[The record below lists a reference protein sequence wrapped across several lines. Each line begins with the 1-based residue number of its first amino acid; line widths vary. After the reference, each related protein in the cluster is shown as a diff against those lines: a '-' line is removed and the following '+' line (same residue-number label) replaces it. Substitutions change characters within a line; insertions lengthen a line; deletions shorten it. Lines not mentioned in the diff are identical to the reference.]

1 MGLRIQFANQ
11 KLANMGFLDKMRN
24 TVRTV
29 GKCCGDE
36 NNEKEKVDELQ
47 GALNDK
53 ERELNAAKAELD
65 RMKLTDQTASMG
77 SDERL
82 QKYKQAVKQRDER
95 IQDLKAEVENVKQKM
110 SKELAAVNPKM
121 AFIMDDKDHQ
131 IKRLNALGGETSEN
145 DNVRRAIAA
154 EANCHKQVDPN
165 KLPKIPKNQAEAD
178 LIKEALLGNTFMR
191 NLATDQLQKIVDAM
205 EKQVFK
211 KDTNIIK
218 EGDDGTNMF
227 VLEKGTVS
235 ITKGKSHV
243 CDLAPGVLFGELAIL
258 YNCRRTASIKCK
270 SDVSLWAMERSIFQA
285 VVKSAGQA
293 KDEERFNL
301 LKKVKDLNQF
311 AEAKLRKIADCL
323 EEETFEAGSLIFKQG
338 ASGDFFYV
346 IQSGEVDI
354 TKNNSNGGEDPVV
367 VLTAGEFFGEKALVK
382 EDKRNANAKAKTDVK
397 CYTLDRKAF
406 VTLVGSVADQDK
418 EEVQK
423 TDTGPVRQTN
433 DHIVTAKFSDL
444 TIIKPLGAGGFGLVK
459 LVKVKGI
466 EDRAYALKCIQKHRV
481 VQYGQQRHIMD
492 EKNILAIMESSFIL
506 GLHRTFKDNKFVY
519 LLTDSYLGGDL
530 WRTMHVKGPFN
541 DTVGRFYIAC
551 VVEAFDYLHKR
562 HYCYRH
568 LRGHFAWYPQC
579 SIPLQDLAQGRV
591 HDQSPVSPRPIRA
604 YWLPTG
610 RRSRYP
616 KASLVPGLR
625 LGLPAQRVTAG
636 ATHS

>member
-29 GKCCGDE
+29 GDE

-47 GALNDK
+47 GALNDR

-110 SKELAAVNPKM
+110 SKELAAVNQKM

-178 LIKEALLGNTFMR
+178 LIKEALLGNTFMW
-191 NLATDQLQKIVDAM
+191 N
-205 EKQVFK
+205 
-211 KDTNIIK
+211 
-218 EGDDGTNMF
+218 
-227 VLEKGTVS
+227 
-235 ITKGKSHV
+235 
-243 CDLAPGVLFGELAIL
+243 LAPGVLFGELAIL

-293 KDEERFNL
+293 KDEEWFNL
-301 LKKVKDLNQF
+301 LKKVKDSNQF

-492 EKNILAIMESSFIL
+492 EKNILAIME
-506 GLHRTFKDNKFVY
+506 
-519 LLTDSYLGGDL
+519 
-530 WRTMHVKGPFN
+530 
-541 DTVGRFYIAC
+541 
-551 VVEAFDYLHKR
+551 
-562 HYCYRH
+562 
-568 LRGHFAWYPQC
+568 
-579 SIPLQDLAQGRV
+579 
-591 HDQSPVSPRPIRA
+591 
-604 YWLPTG
+604 
-610 RRSRYP
+610 
-616 KASLVPGLR
+616 
-625 LGLPAQRVTAG
+625 
-636 ATHS
+636 